1 MPIRE
6 LRRRVNESIK
16 FSLSPV
22 LSLEERNMKIEE
34 LLNYIHEREK
44 IISKLKEK
52 LKTSEGFAREKYLM
66 DIEFLE
72 KRIREAKEKL
82 AKLRGK

>member
-1 MPIRE
+1 VKGGKDMER
-6 LRRRVNESIK
+6 IK
-16 FSLSPV
+16 
-22 LSLEERNMKIEE
+22 E

-44 IISKLKEK
+44 LISKLREK

-72 KRIREAKEKL
+72 KRIKEAKEKL